1 MQEKNV
7 HSGHRKRM
15 RESFLKRDFNSMPE
29 HEILEI
35 LLYYAHP
42 RNDTNALAH
51 RLINEFGS
59 LENVLSA
66 PYEELMKIDGVGE
79 NAAVLMILFS
89 RLAVRYVASID
100 SDDAYKSDDEL
111 VKMIVA
117 RLAGEQ
123 KEKIIAVLL
132 DKKKKLLNITEISTG
147 GIDDASFKPR
157 ALLEPIFR
165 CGATRVIL
173 AHNHPQGFAVPSSA
187 DCDMTADVRKM
198 LRTLEISLD
207 DHIIVA
213 GKDWFSMKDSKK
225 YADIFYEY

>member
-15 RESFLKRDFNSMPE
+15 RESFLKRDFNSMPD

-35 LLYYAHP
+35 LLYYAHS

-66 PYEELMKIDGVGE
+66 PYEELVKIDGVGD

-89 RLAVRYVASID
+89 RLAVRYVTNID
-100 SDDAYKSDDEL
+100 SDDAYKSEDEI
-111 VKMIVA
+111 VKMIVT
-117 RLAGEQ
+117 RLAGEP

-165 CGATRVIL
+165 CGATRVVL
-173 AHNHPQGFAVPSSA
+173 AHNHPQGFAVPSKA
-187 DCDMTADVRKM
+187 DAEATDKVRK
-198 LRTLEISLD
+198 LLKPLEISLE

-213 GKDWFSMKDSKK
+213 GKDWYSMKSNIK
-225 YADIFYEY
+225 YADIFY

>member
-15 RESFLKRDFNSMPE
+15 RESFLKRDFNSMPD

-35 LLYYAHP
+35 LLYYAHS

-66 PYEELMKIDGVGE
+66 PYEELVKIDGVGD

-89 RLAVRYVASID
+89 RLAVRYVTNID
-100 SDDAYKSDDEL
+100 SDDAYKSEDEII
-111 VKMIVA
+111 KMIVT
-117 RLAGEQ
+117 RLAGEP

-165 CGATRVIL
+165 CGATRVVL
-173 AHNHPQGFAVPSSA
+173 AHNHPQGFAVPSKA
-187 DCDMTADVRKM
+187 DAETTDKVRK
-198 LRTLEISLD
+198 LLKPLEISLE

-213 GKDWFSMKDSKK
+213 GKDWYSMKSNIK
-225 YADIFYEY
+225 YADIFY

>member
-1 MQEKNV
+1 MQKENV

-66 PYEELMKIDGVGE
+66 PYEELIKIDGVGE

-89 RLAVRYVASID
+89 RLAVRYVAAID
-100 SDDAYKSDDEL
+100 SDDAYKSDDEI
-111 VKMIVA
+111 VKMVVE
-117 RLAGEQ
+117 RLVNEP
-123 KEKIIAVLL
+123 KEKVIAVLL
-132 DKKKKLLNITEISTG
+132 DKKNKLLNITEISTG
-147 GIDDASFKPR
+147 GIDDAAFKPR
-157 ALLEPIFR
+157 ALIEPIFR
-165 CGATRVIL
+165 CSATRVIL

-213 GKDWFSMKDSKK
+213 GKDWFSMKNSKK

>member
-15 RESFLKRDFNSMPE
+15 RESFLKRDFNSMPD

-35 LLYYAHP
+35 LLYYAHS

-66 PYEELMKIDGVGE
+66 PYEELVKIDGVGD

-89 RLAVRYVASID
+89 RLAVRYVTNID
-100 SDDAYKSDDEL
+100 SDDAYKSEDEI
-111 VKMIVA
+111 VKMIVT
-117 RLAGEQ
+117 RLAGEP

-165 CGATRVIL
+165 CGATRVVL
-173 AHNHPQGFAVPSSA
+173 AHNHPQGFAVPSKA
-187 DCDMTADVRKM
+187 DAETTDNVRK
-198 LRTLEISLD
+198 LLKPLEISLE

-213 GKDWFSMKDSKK
+213 GKDWYSMKSNIK
-225 YADIFYEY
+225 YADIFY